1 MLDLQTRASGSFDLD
16 PAMEKART
24 LRVQAEKLFNYCRRV
39 ESEAPEGPFASIP
52 EAEEL
57 NNCLM
62 KLSRLLIPVNY
73 SAVDPFDMD
82 LAVSIP
88 PLPRLQRVAH
98 LGTMDPNSRAFKF
111 LERKMLR
118 ERNRVCFALEEAS
131 NAIEETL
138 TKASG

>member
-1 MLDLQTRASGSFDLD
+1 
-16 PAMEKART
+16 
-24 LRVQAEKLFNYCRRV
+24 
-39 ESEAPEGPFASIP
+39 
-52 EAEEL
+52 
-57 NNCLM
+57 M
-62 KLSRLLIPVNY
+62 KLSRLLIPVNH

-98 LGTMDPNSRAFKF
+98 LGSMDPNSPAFKF

-131 NAIEETL
+131 KAIEETL
-138 TKASG
+138 TKVSG